1 MKKLLVL
8 LFALVLCLGLVAC
21 NPGTPTTS
29 SNGQDNL
36 EKAAAYV
43 SALYKSEEKDKPV
56 VNTADYDLL
65 NSATGNGESFFVTWE
80 IKKINEDDLDVAVL
94 KTKENGT
101 PYVEITYNLEYNTVA
116 TNYQLIAT
124 ISDGTNSIVKTFDRQ
139 VPAYAFTTYEEWLE
153 NCKAG
158 NDTVMNIKAYVIGVI
173 TTGSSSGTSMY
184 LQDAEGHGYYAYK
197 PVLADEDKANDEALR
212 AAFPVGCEVI
222 VSGTGVVYS
231 GQYEFNSGCTVKK
244 TGNSIESIS
253 AINASEAFAS
263 ATDNKDTAL
272 IPYQNILVTLENCT
286 LTSIDGKYY
295 YFTIG
300 ENKVKFNIYDN
311 NYFMSSDDQ
320 KAWKENFKAGYT
332 ATITGIVSCFSN
344 AYQIYPVSADVIT
357 NLTAPTS
364 KTYAEMLALNPFSST
379 VIPVAGM
386 TYNLPTA
393 GSGDNT
399 GVAIAW
405 ALDKAYDFV
414 TLENGVLTFTALP
427 ADVTEV
433 VLTATLSAE
442 GEENQTKSFTLTA
455 NSANTVWTSIADAIA
470 ACQALDASSKEIS
483 KGWYYIKGV
492 VADTPTETYCNFH
505 FVDGDNMVVYGLYTL
520 YADQRY
526 GTKRDIAEIP
536 FAMGDTVSIYCQ
548 LQNFNGTLEFVNARL
563 LDVEKATVT
572 PELKVNITKGE
583 LSAPATVTATGNI
596 DLATAGTTYT
606 DVTVAWALDAEYAF
620 AKIENGKLVISALPA
635 TPTVL
640 TLTATVTCEKVT
652 DTVTLTVTVRKQ
664 YEAPAVNTP
673 FVMALDQNK
682 LGKTLYFAGKM
693 NSFYYATT
701 ENILEATEVMIEA
714 VEGGYRI
721 YFMDGEDKTY
731 LDIIRRDD
739 TRVNVVLTTT
749 PQATYVFDTTLG
761 VFTAN
766 VVDRVWYLGTYDTKN
781 TISASETYRISGDNA
796 ASVGV
801 SQFVCY
807 FTTKTITDDIK
818 VNTEKAGIT
827 DTHMTEAGAID
838 LPAVGSSFTDVAIS
852 WSIDQSYDFATLADG
867 KLTVTDL
874 PMSETVITLTA
885 TLTCGEVTETVTM
898 TVTVSGK
905 TIEWTSIADALAA
918 CQALASGTT
927 SEGWYYIRGTVG
939 TVPTS
944 DYANFNLSDGTNA
957 ILVYGVYTQDGTQA
971 YGSKKQIAEIPFG
984 ALDTVELYGQ
994 LKNHNGTLEIVNARL
1009 LSYAVTEKTAEQ
1021 KIAFEMGNLK
1031 APASSITSSKTVN
1044 VATVGAGFADVTIT
1058 WSSDN
1063 AAAVV
1068 DGGTI
1073 TYTQPT
1079 DADATVTLTATF
1091 TCGEA
1096 SKSVTFTVSVAKV
1109 SNAVSVAKY
1118 TTVLGSSST
1127 TALTQLST
1135 DQLNVIKATC
1145 VGSDIINSVTGEK
1158 MYVGQSGFESLGLKF
1173 GSSKANGSVTFK
1185 LNQSVTKVVIVVAGW
1200 TDTDTVSVN
1209 GGDAQTPGVKYSAE
1223 GSLQTLTFELT
1234 EATTEITITF
1244 AKRGF
1249 LQSIEFFA

>member
-43 SALYKSEEKDKPV
+43 SALYKSPEKDKPV

-80 IKKINEDDLDVAVL
+80 IKKINEEDLDVAVL
-94 KTKENGT
+94 KTKEDGT

-124 ISDGTNSIVKTFDRQ
+124 ISDGTNQIVKTFDRQ

-153 NCKAG
+153 NCKTG
-158 NDTVMNIKAYVIGVI
+158 SDTVMNIKAYVIGVVS
-173 TTGSSSGTSMY
+173 TSSTSAGTSMY
-184 LQDAEGHGYYAYK
+184 LQDAEGHGYYVYK
-197 PVLADEDKANDEALR
+197 PDLAAEDKANDEALR

-222 VSGTGVVYS
+222 VSGTGTVYS
-231 GQYEFNSGCTVKK
+231 GQYEFNGGCTVKK
-244 TGNSIESIS
+244 TGNSIESIPV
-253 AINASEAFAS
+253 INASDAFAA
-263 ATDNKDTAL
+263 ATDSKDTAL
-272 IPYQNILVTLENCT
+272 LPYQNALVTLENCT
-286 LTSIDGKYY
+286 LNSYSGKNY

-300 ENKVKFNIYDN
+300 EKKVSFHIYDT
-311 NYFMSSDDQ
+311 NYFISADDQ
-320 KAWKENFKAGYT
+320 DAWKENFKAGHT
-332 ATITGIVSCFSN
+332 ATITGIISCFSN
-344 AYQIYPVSADVIT
+344 EYQIYPVSADVIT
-357 NLTAPTS
+357 NLTAPNS
-364 KTYAEMLALNPFSST
+364 KTYAEMLALNPFAST

-386 TYNLPTA
+386 TYNLPIA

-399 GVAIAW
+399 NVAIAW
-405 ALDKAYDFV
+405 ALDQAYDFI

-427 ADVTEV
+427 ADATEV

-442 GEENQTKSFTLTA
+442 GEESQTKSFTLTV
-455 NSANTVWTSIADAIA
+455 NSADIVWTSIADAIA
-470 ACQALDASSKEIS
+470 ACQALDGSSKEIS
-483 KGWYYIKGV
+483 AGWYYIKGV
-492 VADTPTETYCNFH
+492 VADTPTANFCNFH
-505 FVDGDNMVVYGLYTL
+505 FVDGDNMVVWGLYTL
-520 YADQRY
+520 YANQRY
-526 GTKRDIAEIP
+526 GTSRDIAEIP

-548 LQNFNGTLEFVNARL
+548 LQNYNGTLEFVNARL
-563 LDVEKATVT
+563 LAVEKAVIT
-572 PELKVNITKGE
+572 PELKVDITKSE
-583 LSAPATVTATGNI
+583 VSLPAIVTATGSI
-596 DLATAGTTYT
+596 DLATAGTTYG
-606 DVTVAWALDAEYAF
+606 DVTIAWALDAEYAF
-620 AKIENGKLVISALPA
+620 AKIEDGKLVISALPA
-635 TPTVL
+635 APTVL
-640 TLTATVTCEKVT
+640 TLTATVTCEGVT

-664 YEAPAVNTP
+664 YEVPALNTP

-693 NSFYYATT
+693 SGNFYATT
-701 ENILEATEVMIEA
+701 ESIVEATEVMIEA

-721 YFMDGEDKTY
+721 YFMDGETKTY
-731 LDIIRRDD
+731 LDIIPNG
-739 TRVNVVLTTT
+739 TTKVNVVLTAE

-766 VVDRVWYLGTYDTKN
+766 VVDNDWYLGTFNTYN
-781 TISASETYRISGDNA
+781 TISASKTSYISGDNA
-796 ASVGV
+796 ANVGV

-807 FTTKTITDDIK
+807 FTTRVITDAIK
-818 VNTEKAGIT
+818 VDTEKADIA
-827 DTHMTEAGAID
+827 DTRMTEAGAID
-838 LPAVGSSFTDVAIS
+838 LPAAGSTFADVAIS
-852 WSIDQSYDFATLADG
+852 WSIDQDYDFATFADG

-898 TVTVSGK
+898 KVTVAGK

-918 CQALASGTT
+918 CEALASGAT

-944 DYANFNLSDGTNA
+944 DFANFNLTDGANA
-957 ILVYGVYTQDGTQA
+957 ILVYGVYTQDGSQA
-971 YGSKKQIAEIPFG
+971 YGSKKDIAEIPFG

-994 LKNHNGTLEIVNARL
+994 LKNYKGTLEIVNARL

-1021 KIAFEMGNLK
+1021 KIANEISNLT
-1031 APASSITSSKTVN
+1031 APASSINSNKTVD
-1044 VATVGAGFADVTIT
+1044 VATVGTAFADVTIT

-1068 DGGTI
+1068 DGGKI

-1091 TCGEA
+1091 TCGEV
-1096 SKSVTFTVSVAKV
+1096 SQTVTYTVTVAQA

-1118 TTVLGSSST
+1118 TTVFTGFDEYSDE
-1127 TALTQLST
+1127 TAAAFYEGITS
-1135 DQLNVIKATC
+1135 TC
-1145 VGSDIINSVTGEK
+1145 VGTNIITSVSGVK
-1158 MYVGQSGFESLGLKF
+1158 MYQGYNSTY
-1173 GSSKANGSVTFK
+1173 AH
-1185 LNQSVTKVVIVVAGW
+1185 
-1200 TDTDTVSVN
+1200 
-1209 GGDAQTPGVKYSAE
+1209 
-1223 GSLQTLTFELT
+1223 
-1234 EATTEITITF
+1234 
-1244 AKRGF
+1244 
-1249 LQSIEFFA
+1249 